1 MNMKLKRTSAAFTAL
16 LLAMPTFVVSAETNQ
31 NSTKE
36 TAAKGEGSYTEKN
49 EVVYATLD
57 ASGGQGAM
65 YVVNNFTI
73 DKPGKISDYGP
84 YTSVQNLTDPSAIQ
98 QEKDRV
104 QFSTEEDEFYY
115 QGNLK
120 DMPLPWNFD
129 VAYQLNGKSVKPEN
143 LLGKDGELEIQIDS
157 AKNDKGQEL
166 FFENYLLQIT
176 LTFDSE
182 HYKNIDA
189 PDGTVANAGKNRQ
202 VTFTAMPE
210 KEESFTV
217 STDVSDMEME
227 AIEIA
232 AVPSSM
238 SIDAPDAGDIEKDMM
253 SLSDATAEINRGVG
267 ELRNGIGELNNG
279 AASLYDGSAQYQ
291 QGITELQGSSAGL
304 VEGSASIQSALQQVN
319 ESVEIA
325 GSGGI
330 DVSQF
335 TELEEGLRQFAGG
348 LEAIESDL
356 ANLNGQYSQAHQ
368 ALDEAINSIPADP
381 VSEADIQALYDSG
394 ADPEVIDRL
403 VQHYQAARA
412 TRETYTSVEESFNA
426 IYPALETSSASLNE
440 MSSRVY
446 SIADELNSSLA
457 AIDVEASIT
466 QLQDGLQ
473 TLTAN
478 YNHFHSGLVAYTGGV
493 AELAGS
499 YQEVHGGI
507 AALTGGTSELES
519 GSAELQNG
527 TAQLASSTSDLP
539 DQLQK
544 EIDGLI
550 SEYDKSDFEPVSFVS
565 DQNEKV
571 ETVQFV
577 IKTESIK
584 NDEKEDG
591 APEDQKEKS
600 FWDRLK
606 ALFN

>member
-1 MNMKLKRTSAAFTAL
+1 MKLKRTSAAFTAFL
-16 LLAMPTFVVSAETNQ
+16 LVMPTFVVSAETNQ
-31 NSTKE
+31 DSKKE
-36 TAAKGEGSYTEKN
+36 DAPKGQGSYTEKS
-49 EVVYATLD
+49 EVVYATLN

-73 DKPGKISDYGP
+73 DEPGKISDYGP

-98 QEKDRV
+98 QKEDRV
-104 QFSTEEDEFYY
+104 QFTTEEEEFYY
-115 QGNLK
+115 QGDLK
-120 DMPLPWNFD
+120 GVALPWDFD
-129 VAYQLNGKSVKPEN
+129 VAYRLEGKSVKPED

-157 AKNDKGQEL
+157 SKNDKGEEL

-182 HYKNIDA
+182 RYKNIEA
-189 PDGTVANAGKNRQ
+189 PDGTIANAGKNRQ

-210 KEESFTV
+210 KEESFTIK
-217 STDVSDMEME
+217 TDVSDLEME

-238 SIDAPDAGDIEKDMM
+238 SIDAPDADDMQKDMT
-253 SLSDATAEINRGVG
+253 SLSDATAEINYGVG
-267 ELRNGIGELNNG
+267 ELKNGIAELNNG

-291 QGITELQGSSAGL
+291 QGINELQGSSAGL

-319 ESVEIA
+319 ESVQIA

-335 TELEEGLRQFAGG
+335 TELENGLREFAGG
-348 LEAIESDL
+348 LEEIESGL
-356 ANLNGQYSQAHQ
+356 TNLNGQYSQAHQ
-368 ALDEAINSIPADP
+368 TLDETIKSIPAEP

-394 ADPEVIDRL
+394 ADQEVVDRL
-403 VQHYQAARA
+403 VQHYEAARA
-412 TRETYTSVEESFNA
+412 TRETYAGVQEAFNA
-426 IYPALETSSASLNE
+426 INPALETSSGSLNE
-440 MSSRVY
+440 MSANVY
-446 SIADELNSSLA
+446 SIADELNSSLS
-457 AIDVEASIT
+457 AIDVEASIA

-478 YNHFHSGLVAYTGGV
+478 YNNFHSGLVAYTGGV
-493 AELAGS
+493 EELAGS
-499 YQEVHGGI
+499 YQQVHNGI
-507 AALTGGTSELES
+507 SGLTGGTSELEA

-527 TAQLASSTSDLP
+527 TSQLASSTSDLP

-544 EIDGLI
+544 EIDDMI

-584 NDEKEDG
+584 NDEKENG
-591 APEDQKEKS
+591 AAEDQKEKS